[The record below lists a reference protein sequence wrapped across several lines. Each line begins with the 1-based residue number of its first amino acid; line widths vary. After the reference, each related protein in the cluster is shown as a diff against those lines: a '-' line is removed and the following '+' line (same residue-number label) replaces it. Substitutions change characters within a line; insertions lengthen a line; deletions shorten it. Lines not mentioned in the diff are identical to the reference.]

1 MNLEKYVSKKVQF
14 DIVPY
19 DSPLYGLSEKDLG
32 DLPFHNKSTLTGVI
46 ERNTG
51 IRSHYAL
58 RLENGES
65 VALVDEQYKWIF
77 NLKEIKNDA

>member
-1 MNLEKYVSKKVQF
+1 MNLEQYVGKKVQF

-19 DSPLYGLSEKDLG
+19 DSPLYGLSPEELG
-32 DLPFHNKSTLTGVI
+32 DLPFYNKSTLTGVI

-51 IRSHYAL
+51 TRSHYAL

-65 VALVDEQYKWIF
+65 VAIIDEQHRWIF
-77 NLKEIKNDA
+77 NLKEIDYDA